1 MATAERFSKTIGI
14 VCVTAFVLVGCD
26 QISSVFKE
34 YFSPKS
40 KQVQQ
45 TPPPPPAQQT
55 VPQPASPQPTALPT
69 ETPLGENELAR
80 VGKWSITIQEFN
92 ERLNR
97 LKEVVP
103 DFDITNLDSK
113 KLILDELIRQQ
124 LLVMDAEA
132 KGVSNNKD
140 IQDAM
145 EEFRRTLL
153 VREVATNITKD
164 IVATE
169 QEAQQYYD
177 QNKEALV
184 EPTEWHVRE
193 IVTNTEVGA
202 KDILVVL
209 YGGADFA
216 QTAKERSISK
226 SAANG
231 GDLGFITE
239 APFPQMANALMSLE
253 VGNISS
259 VLKGPDEKFYIIK
272 LEAKR
277 GGQAK
282 EFAELKD
289 EIIQGLTLL
298 KQQQAIVDYLNKL
311 VEQTP
316 AKVNEK
322 LLEPQN

>member
-1 MATAERFSKTIGI
+1 MDKTKILTKSTVV

-26 QISSVFKE
+26 QLSSLKE
-34 YFSPKS
+34 YFVPKS
-40 KQVQQ
+40 KQTKQ
-45 TPPPPPAQQT
+45 TPSVPIPPPQQAPQTQTIVQSSAPAQE
-55 VPQPASPQPTALPT
+55 A
-69 ETPLGENELAR
+69 PLGENELAR

-103 DFDITNLDSK
+103 DFNINDLESK
-113 KLILDELIRQQ
+113 KLVLDELIRQQ
-124 LLVMDAEA
+124 LLVIDAEA
-132 KGVSNNKD
+132 RGVDKGKD
-140 IQDAM
+140 IQDAV

-153 VREVATNITKD
+153 VREVATNLTKD
-164 IVATE
+164 TVATE
-169 QEAQQYYD
+169 QEAQDYYD
-177 QNKEALV
+177 KNKEAMV

-193 IVTNTEVGA
+193 IVTNTEDGA
-202 KDILVVL
+202 KEILVAL

-216 QTAKERSISK
+216 QIAKERSVSK

-239 APFPQMANALMSLE
+239 APFSQMKSALMSLE

-259 VLKGPDEKFYIIK
+259 VLKGPDDKFYIIK
-272 LEAKR
+272 LEEKK
-277 GGQAK
+277 GGKTK
-282 EFAELKD
+282 EFTELKD
-289 EIIQGLTLL
+289 EIVKGLTLL

-311 VEQTP
+311 AEKIP

-322 LLEPQN
+322 LLEK